1 MAKLKSKKLSKTAI
15 RNASIAA
22 ASAAVAGVLTGC
34 SLYGNDTYTVKF
46 NTVGGSSVESQ
57 KIVWGEKINNPASP
71 TKEGY
76 TFDGWYL
83 DANYKTKV
91 DEVNY
96 VVEGDVE
103 FFAKWKINSYTIT
116 FATNGGEEI
125 DPITKNFNSTIAI
138 DDPER
143 EGYIFSGW
151 YLDAALTKPFDMV
164 VPSSDTTVYAKWIA
178 CELTIT
184 FDKNSE
190 EAVGEME
197 VQTIKTNATLNQIST
212 NTFKR
217 EGYTFAGWAISP
229 EGEVAYQENETISL
243 VNQNKEITLYAVW
256 EANDYTVSFI
266 ANNEEFATFTGD
278 YRSQFTLPNNTPT
291 RNGYTFVNW
300 GTYKLTE
307 DEKFK
312 GEKQYFSN
320 VGTEKEPIY
329 ELISVVDG
337 ADVAAGLYYEIV
349 EYTNRDIP
357 LNGLKL
363 FAIFTKNTYTISFN
377 TNGGSAIA
385 NISSLYGEEI
395 TKPASPTKEGY
406 TFKGWF
412 TSQGQTNDDWGN
424 EYIVFSTMPSNS
436 FTLYA
441 KWEINNYAL
450 SFNSNGG
457 NEIDPLNKAFGS
469 EVILPSLTRTGYT
482 FKGWATS
489 LDGEV
494 TYLAGAKYTITSSS
508 QVLHAVWE
516 IKSLTISFEE
526 NGGSEV
532 LDITQEYNSSITQPE
547 NPSRVGYTFEGW
559 FTDKTF
565 KNEYVFSTM
574 PEENVTLYAKWNI
587 NQYTI
592 SFNTLGGSEIN
603 PITQN
608 YDSTISSPSSP
619 TKTGHSFAGWYL
631 DEECTK
637 EYTISKMP
645 AENIT
650 LYAKWE
656 INQYT
661 ISFNTLGGNVIDS
674 ITQNYNTSVTQPE
687 NPSRVGYTFDGWYSD
702 RSCSIEYTFSNM
714 PAENITLFA
723 GWTLNSYS
731 ISFNVD
737 GGSEVATIKQDYN
750 TSLAKPNNPSKLGY
764 SFAGWYLDEECTIA
778 YTFPSTMP
786 AENITLYAKWE
797 INQYTITFNTNGGS
811 DVAPI
816 TLDYNSSL
824 VRPADPSKVGRTFAG
839 WYSNIECTKPYIFP
853 DKMPAENV
861 TVYAKWS
868 VNSYTVSFNVNG
880 GDTLQPITM
889 KYNESFYLP
898 TPTKTGHTFLGWA
911 TSLDG
916 EVVYSENAIYTLGA
930 TNVTLY
936 AKWNINQYT
945 ISFNTKG
952 GDVVSP
958 ITQDYNTILS
968 MPTNPS
974 RVGYTFDGWYLDET
988 LTSPFSSSRMP
999 AENITLYAKWNV
1011 NSYTVSFNVDG
1022 GGAISPITEEF
1033 SSSITLPTPT
1043 KTGHTFLG
1051 WAITPEGEV
1060 AYQENASYTFG
1071 ATNVTLYAKWNINQY
1086 SITFEENGGSSVTD
1100 ITLNYNELIT
1110 KPTNPTKEG
1119 HSFAG
1124 WYLDSNYQTLYS
1136 IPNTMPATNVTVYA
1150 KWNIN
1155 SYTISFDSNDGVSI
1169 NPVTSIYNSEI
1180 TLPSTTKTGY
1190 HLLGWALVE
1199 DDISNIRLAG
1209 EKYSIPSSNV
1219 TLHAIWEANTN
1230 TKYVVNHYGANLTGG
1245 GYTPIISEN
1254 LEGTTDAMTS
1264 VEYVSTLDKL
1274 SPFYGFEGV
1283 MAITQEK
1290 IKPDGTTVINL
1301 YYQRR
1306 TYTVSFVDEEGNPLC
1321 SPINVIYQGNVG
1333 IIPSELVRTGYDY
1346 LLSDDFTAET
1356 IIEENVTIVVTY
1368 DARET
1373 SIAFYNYPTNEN
1385 PNIQTIVRDYGTD
1398 ISSLVIEPIRTGYTF
1413 EGWFTLNG
1421 ESSGNWGEEYSFTTM
1436 PAESIDLYAKWSVNQ
1451 YTLSF
1456 NTNGGDS
1463 ISSVTQDYGSSYTL
1477 PFATKTGHT
1486 FLGWAASLD
1495 GEVVA
1500 TGNINYTFVAQNV
1513 TLYAKWEVNQYT
1525 ISFEE
1530 NGGSLVD
1537 NITQD
1542 YGTDITV
1549 PSNPTLT
1556 GHTFKGWF
1564 KDKECTQ
1571 EYDFPET
1578 MPAENITL
1586 YAKWEVNTYTIS
1598 FEENGGSEVEDI
1610 TQDYNSSLL
1619 MPNNP
1624 TLTGYTFD
1632 GWYLD
1637 DACTNPFTLN
1647 KMPAENITLYAKWE
1661 VNQYTISFDVDNG
1674 NPVSSITKDFNT
1686 VINLPTPTKTGHTF
1700 LGWATSQGGEVVYR
1714 EEASY
1719 TFGASNVTLYAKW
1732 EVNEYSLSFIES
1744 DGSTLSSIKLDY
1756 GSSYTLHEL
1765 EKEGHT
1771 FAGWATSQGGSVVYR
1786 KGEAYT
1792 IGANNASLY
1801 AVWIV
1806 NQYTISFI
1814 SNGGDNVASITQNY
1828 GTSLVMPSNPEKTG
1842 YTFKGWHTDEEC
1854 TEAYS
1859 FPSTMPA
1866 GNVTLY
1872 AKWEVNQYTITINT
1886 VGGSDI
1892 SPIIQN
1898 YNTAITQPTD
1908 PTKLGHSFGGW
1919 YSDSSYTT
1927 TYSFPS
1933 TMPATNVTVY
1943 AKWNV
1948 NSYTIAFEEKGGST
1962 VNNITQ
1968 NYGTA
1973 ISVPTNPT
1981 LTGYTFKGWHTDVE
1995 CTEAYSFPST
2005 MPAGNITLYAK
2016 WEINKYTVSF
2026 NSNGGDVVE
2035 AMTINY
2041 KDIVTQP
2048 TDPTKLGHSF
2058 AGWYSDPQ
2066 FKSIYSFGQEMPAE
2080 SFTLYAKWNVNSY
2093 TISFEENG
2101 GSTVNNIT
2109 QNYGTSL
2116 VMPSNPTLTGYE
2128 FKGWYLDKEFTEAYE
2143 FPSTMPAGNITLYAK
2158 WEIKQFTVS
2167 FEENGG
2173 SSVTDITLDYQANIT
2188 RPSDPTK
2195 DGHTFAGWYLD
2206 PQFKFV
2212 YSFGQMPAENITV
2225 YAKWNVNSYMFT
2237 LVNDGIV
2244 TSNQV
2249 LAYGSTLN
2257 LPTLTKY
2264 GYEFKGWALIEDGE
2278 VEYEGNSLYSITS
2291 ENVTLYAIW
2300 DVKQVTYK
2308 FSVNGIV
2315 KNTIT
2320 NDYDSDFSVA
2330 NPTSYSDENNTY
2342 YFAGWKEKDA
2352 EENAPLYDFSNG
2364 SKLGMENKEYV
2375 AVFNSVPYTIK
2386 YQNKNGGTTLWETSS
2401 SEADSSFKQY
2411 IAYLYQR
2418 QNGYQYINKAIQDA
2432 VTGKVTN
2439 DSSLQLSIV
2448 SCIVYFNLKY
2458 NNSNIDVGG
2467 ASVPFNS
2474 LPQENQVV
2482 VLSNGTSQNSGLPYS
2497 GDYVAVLDNLS
2508 KNTISYLSVFE
2519 KGKDQTYMEYI
2530 MNFLSDNEKASTAT
2544 SEYLTL
2550 VSAELTK
2557 YEDNAYNPYRNDG
2570 YIFNGWKTTI
2580 DADNENPTKYVYA
2593 SWVKQIEAPENLH
2606 VSTIAKTYVEFSWNQ
2621 VENAYGY
2628 YVNYSINGEAKP
2640 TIATQENKVPI
2651 NVSANDTIEISITTI
2666 NADEN
2671 GNRFETSNAYETPS
2685 LKDENIT
2692 LTQESVSLNSEPC
2705 SPISYT
2711 HVITGEQEI
2720 TASGDFF
2727 YKTEYGE
2734 LYLFS
2739 NSSYTFKNV
2748 VAMEIISGNSFAR
2761 ITDQNGTPTL
2771 TTGSNAGTITFRTYK
2786 VASGTAKENETYYS
2800 YVDGSY
2806 SLVSVEV
2813 GSSVEGYYL
2822 GEEHIA
2828 KISLLVSNIG
2838 LGTEL
2843 YSYTSAQTSGDYL
2856 NTTEFDAYLIG
2867 AALTDSSLYTEYASG
2882 NYSNGFKFD
2891 FDINT
2896 TSGNILD
2903 FSTFPLEYTFYEL
2916 DGNEWKEVSDPS
2928 SLYIY
2933 DEEQDVFYFLK
2944 SSGQYKVSISFKKD
2958 GYYET
2963 KDSSLDPNKKYYYLE
2978 NGEYKLFD
2986 HENPVDATTYY
2997 EHFVNVSLPNAF
3009 KERNISK
3016 EFEFT
3021 LNDGINVF
3029 NDYGLKQAFSNKNVS
3044 SINLHSTIKSEF
3056 NSHSIS
3062 YIPYLEDTGLST
3074 KMSHSYMKYGE
3085 LDIVSGTA
3093 EMTDNPSYGPLCWK
3107 QSSSTTSELDAAGT
3121 FYFLDKSGVV
3131 YVYDYTNGTHA
3142 IKDCEWK
3149 EVYGNT
3155 ETKVGKFKILND
3167 AFGNDPTYNN
3177 YGLSVGSIYTRA
3189 NKESVDLKVNGNY
3202 FTIDASDLPYVM
3214 STYGNVAGNG
3224 IVASYKIQNVKV
3236 SIFDIISGTGT
3247 SFENMSV
3254 IGNTENA
3261 SETLSGSSGESL
3273 TISEQME
3280 KTSGGILAFKNMYI
3294 GSDINLD
3301 NINISKATIGVHTTY
3316 LANATINYTHVWD
3329 IWANS
3334 IYASGGDTTSVSNSV
3349 IDPSGGASF
3358 HIEDNFYTIDDKG
3371 SGYAYNGVIVNNSG
3385 VVTNPTFD
3393 LGYISTHANNLVSG
3407 EEQWFKAYSMEIVAM
3422 GMKSTLESAVQNDI
3436 NPQIGSNYTILQT
3449 VTDPVTNLTSEK
3461 MNFVFLGKTHNIN
3474 QSNTAIN
3481 LDDVKVDFTFGGP
3494 IINTQTTNQGIVYT
3508 IAKEE
3513 VENPQDAEIIYNVLC
3528 VPLPE
3533 DLGTLYFI
3541 TSPDGSTTL
3550 KAYFFFKN
3558 KLSATEI
3565 IYGMVELY
3573 EKQ

>member
-1 MAKLKSKKLSKTAI
+1 
-15 RNASIAA
+15 
-22 ASAAVAGVLTGC
+22 
-34 SLYGNDTYTVKF
+34 
-46 NTVGGSSVESQ
+46 
-57 KIVWGEKINNPASP
+57 
-71 TKEGY
+71 
-76 TFDGWYL
+76 
-83 DANYKTKV
+83 
-91 DEVNY
+91 
-96 VVEGDVE
+96 
-103 FFAKWKINSYTIT
+103 
-116 FATNGGEEI
+116 
-125 DPITKNFNSTIAI
+125 
-138 DDPER
+138 
-143 EGYIFSGW
+143 
-151 YLDAALTKPFDMV
+151 
-164 VPSSDTTVYAKWIA
+164 
-178 CELTIT
+178 
-184 FDKNSE
+184 
-190 EAVGEME
+190 
-197 VQTIKTNATLNQIST
+197 
-212 NTFKR
+212 
-217 EGYTFAGWAISP
+217 
-229 EGEVAYQENETISL
+229 
-243 VNQNKEITLYAVW
+243 
-256 EANDYTVSFI
+256 
-266 ANNEEFATFTGD
+266 
-278 YRSQFTLPNNTPT
+278 
-291 RNGYTFVNW
+291 
-300 GTYKLTE
+300 
-307 DEKFK
+307 
-312 GEKQYFSN
+312 
-320 VGTEKEPIY
+320 
-329 ELISVVDG
+329 
-337 ADVAAGLYYEIV
+337 
-349 EYTNRDIP
+349 
-357 LNGLKL
+357 
-363 FAIFTKNTYTISFN
+363 
-377 TNGGSAIA
+377 
-385 NISSLYGEEI
+385 
-395 TKPASPTKEGY
+395 
-406 TFKGWF
+406 
-412 TSQGQTNDDWGN
+412 
-424 EYIVFSTMPSNS
+424 
-436 FTLYA
+436 
-441 KWEINNYAL
+441 
-450 SFNSNGG
+450 
-457 NEIDPLNKAFGS
+457 
-469 EVILPSLTRTGYT
+469 
-482 FKGWATS
+482 
-489 LDGEV
+489 
-494 TYLAGAKYTITSSS
+494 
-508 QVLHAVWE
+508 
-516 IKSLTISFEE
+516 
-526 NGGSEV
+526 
-532 LDITQEYNSSITQPE
+532 
-547 NPSRVGYTFEGW
+547 
-559 FTDKTF
+559 
-565 KNEYVFSTM
+565 
-574 PEENVTLYAKWNI
+574 
-587 NQYTI
+587 
-592 SFNTLGGSEIN
+592 
-603 PITQN
+603 
-608 YDSTISSPSSP
+608 
-619 TKTGHSFAGWYL
+619 
-631 DEECTK
+631 
-637 EYTISKMP
+637 
-645 AENIT
+645 
-650 LYAKWE
+650 
-656 INQYT
+656 
-661 ISFNTLGGNVIDS
+661 
-674 ITQNYNTSVTQPE
+674 
-687 NPSRVGYTFDGWYSD
+687 
-702 RSCSIEYTFSNM
+702 
-714 PAENITLFA
+714 
-723 GWTLNSYS
+723 
-731 ISFNVD
+731 
-737 GGSEVATIKQDYN
+737 
-750 TSLAKPNNPSKLGY
+750 
-764 SFAGWYLDEECTIA
+764 
-778 YTFPSTMP
+778 
-786 AENITLYAKWE
+786 
-797 INQYTITFNTNGGS
+797 
-811 DVAPI
+811 
-816 TLDYNSSL
+816 
-824 VRPADPSKVGRTFAG
+824 
-839 WYSNIECTKPYIFP
+839 
-853 DKMPAENV
+853 
-861 TVYAKWS
+861 
-868 VNSYTVSFNVNG
+868 
-880 GDTLQPITM
+880 
-889 KYNESFYLP
+889 
-898 TPTKTGHTFLGWA
+898 
-911 TSLDG
+911 
-916 EVVYSENAIYTLGA
+916 
-930 TNVTLY
+930 
-936 AKWNINQYT
+936 
-945 ISFNTKG
+945 
-952 GDVVSP
+952 
-958 ITQDYNTILS
+958 
-968 MPTNPS
+968 
-974 RVGYTFDGWYLDET
+974 
-988 LTSPFSSSRMP
+988 
-999 AENITLYAKWNV
+999 
-1011 NSYTVSFNVDG
+1011 
-1022 GGAISPITEEF
+1022 
-1033 SSSITLPTPT
+1033 
-1043 KTGHTFLG
+1043 
-1051 WAITPEGEV
+1051 
-1060 AYQENASYTFG
+1060 
-1071 ATNVTLYAKWNINQY
+1071 
-1086 SITFEENGGSSVTD
+1086 
-1100 ITLNYNELIT
+1100 
-1110 KPTNPTKEG
+1110 
-1119 HSFAG
+1119 
-1124 WYLDSNYQTLYS
+1124 
-1136 IPNTMPATNVTVYA
+1136 
-1150 KWNIN
+1150 
-1155 SYTISFDSNDGVSI
+1155 
-1169 NPVTSIYNSEI
+1169 
-1180 TLPSTTKTGY
+1180 
-1190 HLLGWALVE
+1190 
-1199 DDISNIRLAG
+1199 
-1209 EKYSIPSSNV
+1209 
-1219 TLHAIWEANTN
+1219 
-1230 TKYVVNHYGANLTGG
+1230 
-1245 GYTPIISEN
+1245 
-1254 LEGTTDAMTS
+1254 
-1264 VEYVSTLDKL
+1264 
-1274 SPFYGFEGV
+1274 
-1283 MAITQEK
+1283 
-1290 IKPDGTTVINL
+1290 
-1301 YYQRR
+1301 
-1306 TYTVSFVDEEGNPLC
+1306 
-1321 SPINVIYQGNVG
+1321 
-1333 IIPSELVRTGYDY
+1333 
-1346 LLSDDFTAET
+1346 
-1356 IIEENVTIVVTY
+1356 
-1368 DARET
+1368 
-1373 SIAFYNYPTNEN
+1373 
-1385 PNIQTIVRDYGTD
+1385 
-1398 ISSLVIEPIRTGYTF
+1398 
-1413 EGWFTLNG
+1413 
-1421 ESSGNWGEEYSFTTM
+1421 
-1436 PAESIDLYAKWSVNQ
+1436 
-1451 YTLSF
+1451 
-1456 NTNGGDS
+1456 
-1463 ISSVTQDYGSSYTL
+1463 
-1477 PFATKTGHT
+1477 
-1486 FLGWAASLD
+1486 
-1495 GEVVA
+1495 
-1500 TGNINYTFVAQNV
+1500 
-1513 TLYAKWEVNQYT
+1513 
-1525 ISFEE
+1525 
-1530 NGGSLVD
+1530 
-1537 NITQD
+1537 
-1542 YGTDITV
+1542 
-1549 PSNPTLT
+1549 
-1556 GHTFKGWF
+1556 
-1564 KDKECTQ
+1564 
-1571 EYDFPET
+1571 
-1578 MPAENITL
+1578 
-1586 YAKWEVNTYTIS
+1586 
-1598 FEENGGSEVEDI
+1598 
-1610 TQDYNSSLL
+1610 
-1619 MPNNP
+1619 
-1624 TLTGYTFD
+1624 
-1632 GWYLD
+1632 
-1637 DACTNPFTLN
+1637 
-1647 KMPAENITLYAKWE
+1647 
-1661 VNQYTISFDVDNG
+1661 
-1674 NPVSSITKDFNT
+1674 
-1686 VINLPTPTKTGHTF
+1686 
-1700 LGWATSQGGEVVYR
+1700 
-1714 EEASY
+1714 
-1719 TFGASNVTLYAKW
+1719 
-1732 EVNEYSLSFIES
+1732 
-1744 DGSTLSSIKLDY
+1744 
-1756 GSSYTLHEL
+1756 
-1765 EKEGHT
+1765 
-1771 FAGWATSQGGSVVYR
+1771 
-1786 KGEAYT
+1786 
-1792 IGANNASLY
+1792 
-1801 AVWIV
+1801 
-1806 NQYTISFI
+1806 
-1814 SNGGDNVASITQNY
+1814 
-1828 GTSLVMPSNPEKTG
+1828 
-1842 YTFKGWHTDEEC
+1842 
-1854 TEAYS
+1854 
-1859 FPSTMPA
+1859 
-1866 GNVTLY
+1866 
-1872 AKWEVNQYTITINT
+1872 
-1886 VGGSDI
+1886 
-1892 SPIIQN
+1892 
-1898 YNTAITQPTD
+1898 
-1908 PTKLGHSFGGW
+1908 
-1919 YSDSSYTT
+1919 
-1927 TYSFPS
+1927 
-1933 TMPATNVTVY
+1933 
-1943 AKWNV
+1943 
-1948 NSYTIAFEEKGGST
+1948 
-1962 VNNITQ
+1962 
-1968 NYGTA
+1968 
-1973 ISVPTNPT
+1973 
-1981 LTGYTFKGWHTDVE
+1981 
-1995 CTEAYSFPST
+1995 
-2005 MPAGNITLYAK
+2005 
-2016 WEINKYTVSF
+2016 
-2026 NSNGGDVVE
+2026 
-2035 AMTINY
+2035 
-2041 KDIVTQP
+2041 
-2048 TDPTKLGHSF
+2048 
-2058 AGWYSDPQ
+2058 
-2066 FKSIYSFGQEMPAE
+2066 
-2080 SFTLYAKWNVNSY
+2080 
-2093 TISFEENG
+2093 
-2101 GSTVNNIT
+2101 
-2109 QNYGTSL
+2109 
-2116 VMPSNPTLTGYE
+2116 
-2128 FKGWYLDKEFTEAYE
+2128 
-2143 FPSTMPAGNITLYAK
+2143 MPAGNITLYAK

-2401 SEADSSFKQY
+2401 SAEDSSFKQY

-2418 QNGYQYINKAIQDA
+2418 QQAFSFISKGIKTA
-2432 VTGKVTN
+2432 VKGTDPLPITVTATYFTLLLN
-2439 DSSLQLSIV
+2439 PSLT
-2448 SCIVYFNLKY
+2448 
-2458 NNSNIDVGG
+2458 VGALG
-2467 ASVPFNS
+2467 VPFNV
-2474 LPQENQVV
+2474 LPFENQV
-2482 VLSNGTSQNSGLPYS
+2482 
-2497 GDYVAVLDNLS
+2497 AVLANQTSTTTEYAL
-2508 KNTISYLSVFE
+2508 NVMNILSVFDLNNNNDLTYITYVS
-2519 KGKDQTYMEYI
+2519 KFDPKDMAAMEV
-2530 MNFLSDNEKASTAT
+2530 ASTAT

-2593 SWVKQIEAPENLH
+2593 SWVKQIEAPENLR

-2651 NVSANDTIEISITTI
+2651 NVSANDTIEISVTTI

-2711 HVITGEQEI
+2711 HIITGEQEI

-2786 VASGTAKENETYYS
+2786 VASGVAKENETYYS
-2800 YVDGSY
+2800 YVDGNY

-2843 YSYTSAQTSGDYL
+2843 YSYTSAETSGDYL

-3107 QSSSTTSELDAAGT
+3107 QSTSTTSELDAAGT

>member
-125 DPITKNFNSTIAI
+125 DPITKNYNSTISI

-143 EGYIFSGW
+143 EGYIFDGW

-190 EAVGEME
+190 EAVGEMGI
-197 VQTIKTNATLNQIST
+197 QTIKTNATLNQLSS

-217 EGYTFAGWAISP
+217 EGYTFKGWAITP
-229 EGEVAYQENETISL
+229 EGEVAYQENEVISL

-256 EANDYTVSFI
+256 EANDYTISFV
-266 ANNEEFATFTGD
+266 ANNEEFSTFTGD
-278 YRSQFTLPNNTPT
+278 YRSQFTLPTNTPT

-320 VGTEKEPIY
+320 VGTEKDPIY

-457 NEIDPLNKAFGS
+457 SEISPLNKAFGS
-469 EVILPSLTRTGYT
+469 EITLPSPTRTGYN
-482 FKGWATS
+482 FQGWATS
-489 LDGEV
+489 LEGEV
-494 TYLAGAKYTITSSS
+494 IYLPNSKYTITSAP
-508 QVLHAVWE
+508 QVLHAVWK
-516 IKSLTISFEE
+516 IKSSTISFEE
-526 NGGSEV
+526 NGGSVVE
-532 LDITQEYNSSITQPE
+532 DITQDYNSSITQPE
-547 NPSRVGYTFEGW
+547 TPFKVGYTFDGW
-559 FTDKTF
+559 FLDKEF
-565 KNEYVFSTM
+565 KNEYIFSTM
-574 PEENVTLYAKWNI
+574 PEESITLYAKWVI

-592 SFNTLGGSEIN
+592 SFNSLGGSEIKD
-603 PITQN
+603 ITQN
-608 YDSTISSPSSP
+608 YNSDVSSPSSP
-619 TKTGHSFAGWYL
+619 TK
-631 DEECTK
+631 E
-637 EYTISKMP
+637 
-645 AENIT
+645 
-650 LYAKWE
+650 
-656 INQYT
+656 
-661 ISFNTLGGNVIDS
+661 
-674 ITQNYNTSVTQPE
+674 
-687 NPSRVGYTFDGWYSD
+687 
-702 RSCSIEYTFSNM
+702 
-714 PAENITLFA
+714 
-723 GWTLNSYS
+723 
-731 ISFNVD
+731 
-737 GGSEVATIKQDYN
+737 
-750 TSLAKPNNPSKLGY
+750 GY
-764 SFAGWYLDEECTIA
+764 SFAGWYLDEECTKA
-778 YTFPSTMP
+778 YTISKMP
-786 AENITLYAKWE
+786 AENITLFAKWN

-824 VRPADPSKVGRTFAG
+824 VRPADPSKIGRTFAG
-839 WYSNIECTKPYIFP
+839 WYSNVERTKPYIFP

-861 TVYAKWS
+861 
-868 VNSYTVSFNVNG
+868 
-880 GDTLQPITM
+880 
-889 KYNESFYLP
+889 
-898 TPTKTGHTFLGWA
+898 
-911 TSLDG
+911 
-916 EVVYSENAIYTLGA
+916 VV
-930 TNVTLY
+930 
-936 AKWNINQYT
+936 
-945 ISFNTKG
+945 
-952 GDVVSP
+952 
-958 ITQDYNTILS
+958 
-968 MPTNPS
+968 
-974 RVGYTFDGWYLDET
+974 
-988 LTSPFSSSRMP
+988 
-999 AENITLYAKWNV
+999 YAKWNV

-1022 GGAISPITEEF
+1022 GYALQPVTMKYNDSF
-1033 SSSITLPTPT
+1033 ALPTPN
-1043 KTGHTFLG
+1043 KGGYSFLG
-1051 WAITPEGEV
+1051 WATSLDGEV
-1060 AYQENASYTFG
+1060 VYGKNEIYTLG
-1071 ATNVTLYAKWNINQY
+1071 ATNVTLYAKWVINQY
-1086 SITFEENGGSSVTD
+1086 TISFNTNGGDSIAP
-1100 ITLNYNELIT
+1100 ITQDYNKLLSM
-1110 KPTNPTKEG
+1110 PTNPSKTG
-1119 HSFAG
+1119 YTFDG
-1124 WYLDSNYQTLYS
+1124 WYLNETLTTPFS
-1136 IPNTMPATNVTVYA
+1136 SSRMPADNITLYA
-1150 KWNIN
+1150 KWNVI
-1155 SYTISFDSNDGVSI
+1155 SYTVSFNVDGGNTISPIIEEFNSSI
-1169 NPVTSIYNSEI
+1169 N
-1180 TLPSTTKTGY
+1180 LPSTTKTGY
-1190 HLLGWALVE
+1190 TFLGWASSLE
-1199 DDISNIRLAG
+1199 G
-1209 EKYSIPSSNV
+1209 EVVYRENATYTLGASNV
-1219 TLHAIWEANTN
+1219 TLHAVWEANTN
-1230 TKYVVNHYGANLTGG
+1230 TKYVVNHYGANLADG
-1245 GYTPIISEN
+1245 GYSPILSEN
-1254 LEGTTDAMTS
+1254 LEGTTDEMTS
-1264 VEYVSTLDKL
+1264 VEYVSTLDKT

-1283 MAITQEK
+1283 NAITQEN
-1290 IKPDGTTVINL
+1290 IKPDGTTIINL
-1301 YYQRR
+1301 FYQRK
-1306 TYTVSFVDEEGNPLC
+1306 TYSVSFVDEENNPLC
-1321 SPINVIYQGNVG
+1321 SPVNVIYQGSVG

-1346 LLSDDFTAET
+1346 LLSNNFTAET
-1356 IIEENVTIVVTY
+1356 TIEEDVVIVVTY
-1368 DARET
+1368 DLRET

-1385 PNIQTIVRDYGTD
+1385 PNIQTIVRDYGTDISSLAVTPIRTGYAFEGWFTLNGESSGIWGEKYSFTTMPEESIDLYAKWTIKQYTLSFNTNGGDSISSITQDYGSSYTLPFANKVGNTFLGWATSLEGDVVATGNINYTFVAQNVTLYAKWEPKQYTLSFDVDDGNPIPPITEDFNKTIDLPTPTKTGNTFLGWAIIENGEVVYRENETYTLGASNVTLYAKWEPKQYTLSFIEEDGSTLSSVNLNYRSSYILHELEKEGHTFAGWATSLGGSVVYRKGETYTIGANNASLYAVWIVNQYTIRFVSNGGTNVESITQNYATSLTMPTNPEKTGYEFKGWHTDVECTEAYTFPDTMPADNITLYASWKIKQYTITINTVGGSPIEPITKDYNDDITQPSDPTKLGHTFGGWYTDALYTKTYTFPSKMPATDAIIYAKWNAITYTILFEENGGTTVNNITQNYGTD

-1436 PAESIDLYAKWSVNQ
+1436 PAE
-1451 YTLSF
+1451 
-1456 NTNGGDS
+1456 
-1463 ISSVTQDYGSSYTL
+1463 
-1477 PFATKTGHT
+1477 
-1486 FLGWAASLD
+1486 
-1495 GEVVA
+1495 
-1500 TGNINYTFVAQNV
+1500 
-1513 TLYAKWEVNQYT
+1513 
-1525 ISFEE
+1525 
-1530 NGGSLVD
+1530 
-1537 NITQD
+1537 
-1542 YGTDITV
+1542 
-1549 PSNPTLT
+1549 
-1556 GHTFKGWF
+1556 
-1564 KDKECTQ
+1564 
-1571 EYDFPET
+1571 
-1578 MPAENITL
+1578 NITL
-1586 YAKWEVNTYTIS
+1586 YAKWEPKQYKLS

-1610 TQDYNSSLL
+1610 TQNY
-1619 MPNNP
+1619 
-1624 TLTGYTFD
+1624 
-1632 GWYLD
+1632 
-1637 DACTNPFTLN
+1637 
-1647 KMPAENITLYAKWE
+1647 
-1661 VNQYTISFDVDNG
+1661 Q
-1674 NPVSSITKDFNT
+1674 
-1686 VINLPTPTKTGHTF
+1686 
-1700 LGWATSQGGEVVYR
+1700 TS
-1714 EEASY
+1714 
-1719 TFGASNVTLYAKW
+1719 
-1732 EVNEYSLSFIES
+1732 
-1744 DGSTLSSIKLDY
+1744 
-1756 GSSYTLHEL
+1756 
-1765 EKEGHT
+1765 
-1771 FAGWATSQGGSVVYR
+1771 
-1786 KGEAYT
+1786 
-1792 IGANNASLY
+1792 
-1801 AVWIV
+1801 
-1806 NQYTISFI
+1806 
-1814 SNGGDNVASITQNY
+1814 
-1828 GTSLVMPSNPEKTG
+1828 
-1842 YTFKGWHTDEEC
+1842 
-1854 TEAYS
+1854 
-1859 FPSTMPA
+1859 
-1866 GNVTLY
+1866 
-1872 AKWEVNQYTITINT
+1872 
-1886 VGGSDI
+1886 
-1892 SPIIQN
+1892 
-1898 YNTAITQPTD
+1898 
-1908 PTKLGHSFGGW
+1908 
-1919 YSDSSYTT
+1919 
-1927 TYSFPS
+1927 
-1933 TMPATNVTVY
+1933 
-1943 AKWNV
+1943 
-1948 NSYTIAFEEKGGST
+1948 
-1962 VNNITQ
+1962 
-1968 NYGTA
+1968 
-1973 ISVPTNPT
+1973 
-1981 LTGYTFKGWHTDVE
+1981 
-1995 CTEAYSFPST
+1995 
-2005 MPAGNITLYAK
+2005 
-2016 WEINKYTVSF
+2016 
-2026 NSNGGDVVE
+2026 
-2035 AMTINY
+2035 
-2041 KDIVTQP
+2041 
-2048 TDPTKLGHSF
+2048 
-2058 AGWYSDPQ
+2058 
-2066 FKSIYSFGQEMPAE
+2066 
-2080 SFTLYAKWNVNSY
+2080 
-2093 TISFEENG
+2093 
-2101 GSTVNNIT
+2101 
-2109 QNYGTSL
+2109 
-2116 VMPSNPTLTGYE
+2116 
-2128 FKGWYLDKEFTEAYE
+2128 
-2143 FPSTMPAGNITLYAK
+2143 
-2158 WEIKQFTVS
+2158 
-2167 FEENGG
+2167 
-2173 SSVTDITLDYQANIT
+2173 IT
-2188 RPSDPTK
+2188 RPDDPTK

-2212 YSFGQMPAENITV
+2212 YSFGQMPSENFTV
-2225 YAKWNVNSYMFT
+2225 YAKWNVNSYLFT
-2237 LVNDGIV
+2237 LVSDGVV

-2249 LAYGSTLN
+2249 LTYGATLN
-2257 LPTLTKY
+2257 LPTLEKY
-2264 GYEFKGWALIEDGE
+2264 GYDFKGWATVEDGE

-2300 DVKQVTYK
+2300 DVKQVTYT
-2308 FSVNGIV
+2308 FSVDGIV
-2315 KNTIT
+2315 KNTVT
-2320 NDYDSDFSVA
+2320 NDYDSDFSVQ
-2330 NPTSYSDENNTY
+2330 NPPSYNDENNTY

-2352 EENAPLYDFSNG
+2352 GENAVLYDFSNG

-2401 SEADSSFKQY
+2401 SAEDSSFKQY
-2411 IAYLYQR
+2411 ISYLYQR
-2418 QNGYQYINKAIQDA
+2418 QNAFDYISKAIKNAVEGKDA
-2432 VTGKVTN
+2432 LPITVTATYFTLLLN
-2439 DSSLQLSIV
+2439 PSLTEEIKE
-2448 SCIVYFNLKY
+2448 I
-2458 NNSNIDVGG
+2458 G
-2467 ASVPFNS
+2467 VPFNV
-2474 LPQENQVV
+2474 LPFENQVAV
-2482 VLSNGTSQNSGLPYS
+2482 IANQTSTTTEYALN
-2497 GDYVAVLDNLS
+2497 VMN
-2508 KNTISYLSVFE
+2508 ILSVFDLNND
-2519 KGKDQTYMEYI
+2519 KDVTYITYISKFSASDMAAMEV
-2530 MNFLSDNEKASTAT
+2530 ASTAT

-2593 SWVKQIEAPENLH
+2593 SWVKQIEAPENLR

-2651 NVSANDTIEISITTI
+2651 NVSANDTIEISVTTI

-2843 YSYTSAQTSGDYL
+2843 YSYTSAETSGDYL

-2986 HENPVDATTYY
+2986 RENPVDATTYY

-3029 NDYGLKQAFSNKNVS
+3029 NDYGLKQAFSNKDVS

-3107 QSSSTTSELDAAGT
+3107 QSTSTTSELDAAGT

-3371 SGYAYNGVIVNNSG
+3371 SSVYTYKDVVIPNSG
-3385 VVTNPTFD
+3385 VLTNPTFD
-3393 LGYISTHANNLVSG
+3393 LGYISTHVNNLVSG

-3436 NPQIGSNYTILQT
+3436 NPLLPEKYTILQV
-3449 VTDPVTNLTSEK
+3449 VTDPITNLTSEK

-3494 IINTQTTNQGIVYT
+3494 IINTQTTNRGIVYT

-3513 VENPQDAEIIYNVLC
+3513 VENPQDAEIMYNVLC

>member
-125 DPITKNFNSTIAI
+125 DPITKNYNSTISI

-143 EGYIFSGW
+143 EGYIFDGW

-164 VPSSDTTVYAKWIA
+164 IPSSDTTVYAKWIA

-197 VQTIKTNATLNQIST
+197 IQTIKTNATLNQLSS

-217 EGYTFAGWAISP
+217 EGYTFKGWAITP

-278 YRSQFTLPNNTPT
+278 YRSQFTLPTNTPT

-320 VGTEKEPIY
+320 VGTEKDPIY

-363 FAIFTKNTYTISFN
+363 YAIFTKNTYTITFN
-377 TNGGSAIA
+377 TNGGSVVS
-385 NISSLYGEEI
+385 NISKLYGEEI

-441 KWEINNYAL
+441 KWEVNNYAL

-457 NEIDPLNKAFGS
+457 SEISPLNKAFGS
-469 EVILPSLTRTGYT
+469 EITLPSPTRTGYT

-489 LDGEV
+489 LEGEV
-494 TYLAGAKYTITSSS
+494 IYSPNSKYTITSAP
-508 QVLHAVWE
+508 QVLHAV
-516 IKSLTISFEE
+516 
-526 NGGSEV
+526 
-532 LDITQEYNSSITQPE
+532 
-547 NPSRVGYTFEGW
+547 
-559 FTDKTF
+559 
-565 KNEYVFSTM
+565 
-574 PEENVTLYAKWNI
+574 
-587 NQYTI
+587 
-592 SFNTLGGSEIN
+592 
-603 PITQN
+603 
-608 YDSTISSPSSP
+608 
-619 TKTGHSFAGWYL
+619 
-631 DEECTK
+631 
-637 EYTISKMP
+637 
-645 AENIT
+645 
-650 LYAKWE
+650 
-656 INQYT
+656 
-661 ISFNTLGGNVIDS
+661 
-674 ITQNYNTSVTQPE
+674 
-687 NPSRVGYTFDGWYSD
+687 
-702 RSCSIEYTFSNM
+702 
-714 PAENITLFA
+714 
-723 GWTLNSYS
+723 
-731 ISFNVD
+731 
-737 GGSEVATIKQDYN
+737 
-750 TSLAKPNNPSKLGY
+750 
-764 SFAGWYLDEECTIA
+764 
-778 YTFPSTMP
+778 
-786 AENITLYAKWE
+786 
-797 INQYTITFNTNGGS
+797 
-811 DVAPI
+811 
-816 TLDYNSSL
+816 
-824 VRPADPSKVGRTFAG
+824 
-839 WYSNIECTKPYIFP
+839 
-853 DKMPAENV
+853 
-861 TVYAKWS
+861 
-868 VNSYTVSFNVNG
+868 
-880 GDTLQPITM
+880 
-889 KYNESFYLP
+889 
-898 TPTKTGHTFLGWA
+898 
-911 TSLDG
+911 
-916 EVVYSENAIYTLGA
+916 
-930 TNVTLY
+930 
-936 AKWNINQYT
+936 
-945 ISFNTKG
+945 
-952 GDVVSP
+952 
-958 ITQDYNTILS
+958 
-968 MPTNPS
+968 
-974 RVGYTFDGWYLDET
+974 
-988 LTSPFSSSRMP
+988 
-999 AENITLYAKWNV
+999 
-1011 NSYTVSFNVDG
+1011 
-1022 GGAISPITEEF
+1022 
-1033 SSSITLPTPT
+1033 
-1043 KTGHTFLG
+1043 
-1051 WAITPEGEV
+1051 
-1060 AYQENASYTFG
+1060 
-1071 ATNVTLYAKWNINQY
+1071 
-1086 SITFEENGGSSVTD
+1086 
-1100 ITLNYNELIT
+1100 
-1110 KPTNPTKEG
+1110 
-1119 HSFAG
+1119 
-1124 WYLDSNYQTLYS
+1124 
-1136 IPNTMPATNVTVYA
+1136 
-1150 KWNIN
+1150 
-1155 SYTISFDSNDGVSI
+1155 
-1169 NPVTSIYNSEI
+1169 
-1180 TLPSTTKTGY
+1180 
-1190 HLLGWALVE
+1190 
-1199 DDISNIRLAG
+1199 
-1209 EKYSIPSSNV
+1209 
-1219 TLHAIWEANTN
+1219 WEANTN
-1230 TKYVVNHYGANLTGG
+1230 TKYIVNHYGANLAGG
-1245 GYTPIISEN
+1245 GYSPILSEN
-1254 LEGTTDAMTS
+1254 LEGTTDERTS
-1264 VEYVSTLDKL
+1264 VEYVSTLDKT

-1283 MAITQEK
+1283 NAITQEK
-1290 IKPDGTTVINL
+1290 IKPDGTTIINL
-1301 YYQRR
+1301 FYQRK
-1306 TYTVSFVDEEGNPLC
+1306 TYSVSFVDEEKNPLC
-1321 SPINVIYQGNVG
+1321 SPVKVIYQGSVE

-1346 LLSDDFTAET
+1346 LLSNNFTAET
-1356 IIEENVTIVVTY
+1356 TIEEDVVVVVTY
-1368 DARET
+1368 DARETT

-1398 ISSLVIEPIRTGYTF
+1398 ISSLAVTPIRTGYTF
-1413 EGWFTLNG
+1413 KGWFTLNG
-1421 ESSGNWGEEYSFTTM
+1421 ESSGDWGEKYSFTTM
-1436 PAESIDLYAKWSVNQ
+1436 PAESIDLYAKWEPKQ
-1451 YTLSF
+1451 YTL
-1456 NTNGGDS
+1456 
-1463 ISSVTQDYGSSYTL
+1463 Y
-1477 PFATKTGHT
+1477 
-1486 FLGWAASLD
+1486 
-1495 GEVVA
+1495 
-1500 TGNINYTFVAQNV
+1500 
-1513 TLYAKWEVNQYT
+1513 
-1525 ISFEE
+1525 
-1530 NGGSLVD
+1530 
-1537 NITQD
+1537 
-1542 YGTDITV
+1542 
-1549 PSNPTLT
+1549 
-1556 GHTFKGWF
+1556 
-1564 KDKECTQ
+1564 
-1571 EYDFPET
+1571 
-1578 MPAENITL
+1578 
-1586 YAKWEVNTYTIS
+1586 
-1598 FEENGGSEVEDI
+1598 
-1610 TQDYNSSLL
+1610 
-1619 MPNNP
+1619 
-1624 TLTGYTFD
+1624 
-1632 GWYLD
+1632 
-1637 DACTNPFTLN
+1637 
-1647 KMPAENITLYAKWE
+1647 
-1661 VNQYTISFDVDNG
+1661 
-1674 NPVSSITKDFNT
+1674 
-1686 VINLPTPTKTGHTF
+1686 
-1700 LGWATSQGGEVVYR
+1700 
-1714 EEASY
+1714 
-1719 TFGASNVTLYAKW
+1719 
-1732 EVNEYSLSFIES
+1732 
-1744 DGSTLSSIKLDY
+1744 
-1756 GSSYTLHEL
+1756 
-1765 EKEGHT
+1765 
-1771 FAGWATSQGGSVVYR
+1771 
-1786 KGEAYT
+1786 
-1792 IGANNASLY
+1792 
-1801 AVWIV
+1801 
-1806 NQYTISFI
+1806 
-1814 SNGGDNVASITQNY
+1814 
-1828 GTSLVMPSNPEKTG
+1828 
-1842 YTFKGWHTDEEC
+1842 
-1854 TEAYS
+1854 
-1859 FPSTMPA
+1859 
-1866 GNVTLY
+1866 
-1872 AKWEVNQYTITINT
+1872 
-1886 VGGSDI
+1886 
-1892 SPIIQN
+1892 
-1898 YNTAITQPTD
+1898 
-1908 PTKLGHSFGGW
+1908 
-1919 YSDSSYTT
+1919 
-1927 TYSFPS
+1927 
-1933 TMPATNVTVY
+1933 
-1943 AKWNV
+1943 
-1948 NSYTIAFEEKGGST
+1948 
-1962 VNNITQ
+1962 
-1968 NYGTA
+1968 
-1973 ISVPTNPT
+1973 
-1981 LTGYTFKGWHTDVE
+1981 
-1995 CTEAYSFPST
+1995 
-2005 MPAGNITLYAK
+2005 
-2016 WEINKYTVSF
+2016 
-2026 NSNGGDVVE
+2026 
-2035 AMTINY
+2035 
-2041 KDIVTQP
+2041 
-2048 TDPTKLGHSF
+2048 
-2058 AGWYSDPQ
+2058 
-2066 FKSIYSFGQEMPAE
+2066 
-2080 SFTLYAKWNVNSY
+2080 
-2093 TISFEENG
+2093 
-2101 GSTVNNIT
+2101 
-2109 QNYGTSL
+2109 
-2116 VMPSNPTLTGYE
+2116 
-2128 FKGWYLDKEFTEAYE
+2128 
-2143 FPSTMPAGNITLYAK
+2143 
-2158 WEIKQFTVS
+2158 

-2257 LPTLTKY
+2257 LPTLEKY
-2264 GYEFKGWALIEDGE
+2264 GYDFKGWATVEDGE

-2300 DVKQVTYK
+2300 DVKQVTYT
-2308 FSVNGIV
+2308 FSVDGIV
-2315 KNTIT
+2315 KNTVT
-2320 NDYDSDFSVA
+2320 NDYDSDFSVQ
-2330 NPTSYSDENNTY
+2330 NPPSYNDENNTY

-2352 EENAPLYDFSNG
+2352 GENAVLYDFSNG

-2401 SEADSSFKQY
+2401 SAEDSSFKQY
-2411 IAYLYQR
+2411 ISYLYQR
-2418 QNGYQYINKAIQDA
+2418 QNAFDYISKAIKNAVEGTDA
-2432 VTGKVTN
+2432 LPITVTAT
-2439 DSSLQLSIV
+2439 
-2448 SCIVYFNLKY
+2448 YFNLLL
-2458 NNSNIDVGG
+2458 NPSLTEGIEEIG
-2467 ASVPFNS
+2467 VPFNV
-2474 LPQENQVV
+2474 LPFENQAAVIAKQ
-2482 VLSNGTSQNSGLPYS
+2482 TSTTTEYALN
-2497 GDYVAVLDNLS
+2497 VIN
-2508 KNTISYLSVFE
+2508 ILSVF
-2519 KGKDQTYMEYI
+2519 DLNNNNDFTYITYVSKFNPNDMAAMEV
-2530 MNFLSDNEKASTAT
+2530 ASTAT

-2606 VSTIAKTYVEFSWNQ
+2606 VSTIAKTYVEFSWNK

-2628 YVNYSINGEAKP
+2628 YVNYSINGEVKP

-2651 NVSANDTIEISITTI
+2651 NVSANDTIEISVITI

-2843 YSYTSAQTSGDYL
+2843 YSYTSAETSGDYL

-2986 HENPVDATTYY
+2986 RENPVDATTYY

-3029 NDYGLKQAFSNKNVS
+3029 NDYGLKQAFSNKDVS

-3107 QSSSTTSELDAAGT
+3107 QSTSTTSELDAAGT

-3177 YGLSVGSIYTRA
+3177 YGLSVGSIYTRS

-3371 SGYAYNGVIVNNSG
+3371 SSVYTYKDVVIPNSG
-3385 VVTNPTFD
+3385 VLTNPTFD

-3422 GMKSTLESAVQNDI
+3422 GMKSTLENKVQTLNTST
-3436 NPQIGSNYTILQT
+3436 GSNYTILQT

-3461 MNFVFLGKTHNIN
+3461 MNFVFLGKTHNIKQGN
-3474 QSNTAIN
+3474 SEIKLA
-3481 LDDVKVDFTFGGP
+3481 DVKVDFTFGGP
-3494 IINTQTTNQGIVYT
+3494 IIQTQQSSSQIIYT

-3513 VENPQDAEIIYNVLC
+3513 VENPEDVEIIYNVVY
-3528 VPLPE
+3528 VPLVAPTQE
-3533 DLGTLYFI
+3533 GESVSALYI
-3541 TSPDGSTTL
+3541 IKSPDGTETI
-3550 KAYFFFKN
+3550 KAYFFFKE
-3558 KLSATEI
+3558 KLSETEI

>member
-1 MAKLKSKKLSKTAI
+1 LKSKKLSKTAI

-57 KIVWGEKINNPASP
+57 QIVWGEKINNPASP

-125 DPITKNFNSTIAI
+125 DPITKNYSSTISI

-143 EGYIFSGW
+143 EGYIFDGW

-164 VPSSDTTVYAKWIA
+164 VPSSDTTIYAKWIA

-197 VQTIKTNATLNQIST
+197 IQTIKTNATLNQIST

-217 EGYTFAGWAISP
+217 EGYTFAGWAITP

-278 YRSQFTLPNNTPT
+278 YRSQFTLPTNTPT

-441 KWEINNYAL
+441 KWEVNNYAL

-469 EVILPSLTRTGYT
+469 EVVLPSLTRTGYT

-489 LDGEV
+489 QDGEV
-494 TYLAGAKYTITSSS
+494 TYLGGAKYTITSSP

-547 NPSRVGYTFEGW
+547 NPSRIGYTFDGW

-574 PEENVTLYAKWNI
+574 PEENVTLYAKWTI

-608 YDSTISSPSSP
+608 YNSTISSPSSP

-687 NPSRVGYTFDGWYSD
+687 NPSRTGYTFDGWYSD

-737 GGSEVATIKQDYN
+737 GGSEVAPIKQDYN
-750 TSLAKPNNPSKLGY
+750 TSLTKPNNPSKLGY
-764 SFAGWYLDEECTIA
+764 SFAGWYLDEACTIA

-786 AENITLYAKWE
+786 AENVELYAKWN
-797 INQYTITFNTNGGS
+797 INQYTISFNTNGGS

-816 TLDYNSSL
+816 TQDYNSSL

-868 VNSYTVSFNVNG
+868 VNSYTVSFNVDG

-911 TSLDG
+911 TSLNG

-974 RVGYTFDGWYLDET
+974 KNGYTFDGWYLDEA

-1190 HLLGWALVE
+1190 HLLGWALEE
-1199 DDISNIRLAG
+1199 DDTSNILLAG

-1306 TYTVSFVDEEGNPLC
+1306 TYTVSFVDGEGNPLC

-1373 SIAFYNYPTNEN
+1373 SIAFYNCPTNEN

-1477 PFATKTGHT
+1477 PFANKVGNT
-1486 FLGWAASLD
+1486 FLGWATSLD

-1500 TGNINYTFVAQNV
+1500 TGDVNYTFVAQNV
-1513 TLYAKWEVNQYT
+1513 TLYAKWEVNKYT

-1542 YGTDITV
+1542 YGTAISV

-1556 GHTFKGWF
+1556 GYTFKGWHT
-1564 KDKECTQ
+1564 DVECT
-1571 EYDFPET
+1571 EAYSFPST
-1578 MPAENITL
+1578 MSAENITL
-1586 YAKWEVNTYTIS
+1586 YAKWEINQYTIS
-1598 FEENGGSEVEDI
+1598 FNTNGGSEVEDI
-1610 TQDYNSSLL
+1610 TQDYNSSLS
-1619 MPNNP
+1619 MPSNP

-1647 KMPAENITLYAKWE
+1647 KMPAENITLYAKWNI
-1661 VNQYTISFDVDNG
+1661 NQYTISFDVDDG
-1674 NPVSSITKDFNT
+1674 NPISPITEDFNET
-1686 VINLPTPTKTGHTF
+1686 IDLPTPTKTGHTF
-1700 LGWATSQGGEVVYR
+1700 LGWAIVENGEVVYG
-1714 EEASY
+1714 ENATY
-1719 TFGASNVTLYAKW
+1719 TLGASNVTLYAKW

-1786 KGEAYT
+1786 KDETYT

-1828 GTSLVMPSNPEKTG
+1828 GTAISAPANPTLTG
-1842 YTFKGWHTDEEC
+1842 YTFIGWHTDVEC

-1866 GNVTLY
+1866 TNVTLY
-1872 AKWEVNQYTITINT
+1872 AKWEINQYTITINT

-1892 SPIIQN
+1892 SPITQN
-1898 YNTAITQPTD
+1898 YNTTITQPTD

-1948 NSYTIAFEEKGGST
+1948 NSYTISFEENGGST

-1968 NYGTA
+1968 NYGET
-1973 ISVPTNPT
+1973 ISIPANPT

-1995 CTEAYSFPST
+1995 CSEAYEFPST

-2041 KDIVTQP
+2041 KDIVTKP

-2116 VMPSNPTLTGYE
+2116 VMPSNPTLTGYT
-2128 FKGWYLDKEFTEAYE
+2128 FKGWYLDKDFTEAYE
-2143 FPSTMPAGNITLYAK
+2143 FPDTMPAGNVTLYAK

-2249 LAYGSTLN
+2249 LTYGTTLN

-2300 DVKQVTYK
+2300 DVKQVTYT
-2308 FSVNGIV
+2308 FSVDGIV

-2320 NDYDSDFSVA
+2320 NDYDSDFSVQ
-2330 NPTSYSDENNTY
+2330 NPPSYNDENNTY

-2352 EENAPLYDFSNG
+2352 GENAILYDFSNG
-2364 SKLGMENKEYV
+2364 SKLGMEDKEYV

-2401 SEADSSFKQY
+2401 SAEDSSFKQY
-2411 IAYLYQR
+2411 ISYLYQR
-2418 QNGYQYINKAIQDA
+2418 QNAFDYISKAIKNAVEGTDALPITASATYFTLLLNPDLTTDA
-2432 VTGKVTN
+2432 VGAPFNLLPKENQIAVLANQIKSTVEYASN
-2439 DSSLQLSIV
+2439 VMNILSI
-2448 SCIVYFNLKY
+2448 FDL
-2458 NNSNIDVGG
+2458 NNDKDV
-2467 ASVPFNS
+2467 
-2474 LPQENQVV
+2474 
-2482 VLSNGTSQNSGLPYS
+2482 
-2497 GDYVAVLDNLS
+2497 
-2508 KNTISYLSVFE
+2508 
-2519 KGKDQTYMEYI
+2519 TYMTYI
-2530 MNFLSDNEKASTAT
+2530 SNFSDKDMAAMEVASTAT

-2593 SWVKQIEAPENLH
+2593 SWVKQIEAPENLR
-2606 VSTIAKTYVEFSWNQ
+2606 VSTIAKTYVEFSWNK

-2628 YVNYSINGEAKP
+2628 YVNYSINGEVKP

-2711 HVITGEQEI
+2711 HVITGEHEI

-2748 VAMEIISGNSFAR
+2748 VAMEMISGNSFAS

-2800 YVDGSY
+2800 YVDGNY

-2843 YSYTSAQTSGDYL
+2843 YSYTSAETSGDYL

-2978 NGEYKLFD
+2978 DGEYKLFD

-3044 SINLHSTIKSEF
+3044 SINLHSTIEAEF
-3056 NSHSIS
+3056 NSHSIAF
-3062 YIPYLEDTGLST
+3062 IPYLKDAGLSS
-3074 KMSHSYMKYGE
+3074 KSVYMEYGE
-3085 LDIVSGTA
+3085 LDIVSGTV
-3093 EMTDNPSYGPLCWK
+3093 EMSEDPSFGPLCWK
-3107 QSSSTTSELDAAGT
+3107 QSTSSASALDAAGT
-3121 FYFLDKSGVV
+3121 FYFLDKNGII
-3131 YVYDYTNGTHA
+3131 YEYDYTNGTHA

-3155 ETKVGKFKILND
+3155 ETKVGKFKILN
-3167 AFGNDPTYNN
+3167 ASYSSNSTYTP
-3177 YGLSVGSIYTRA
+3177 YHLSIGSIYTRA
-3189 NKESVDLKVNGNY
+3189 DKESENLKVNGNY

-3224 IVASYKIQNVKV
+3224 IVASYKVQNVQV
-3236 SIFDIISGTGT
+3236 SIFDIISGTKT
-3247 SFENMSV
+3247 AFENLSIV
-3254 IGNTENA
+3254 GNTENA
-3261 SETLSGSSGESL
+3261 SETLSGTSGESL
-3273 TISEQME
+3273 TIAEQME
-3280 KTSGGILAFKNMYI
+3280 KTSGGILAFKNMYV
-3294 GSDINLD
+3294 GSDLD
-3301 NINISKATIGVHTTY
+3301 LNNINVSKATIAVHTTY

-3334 IYASGGDTTSVSNSV
+3334 IYASGGEVTSVTNSI

-3358 HIEDNFYTIDDKG
+3358 HIEDNFYTFDDKG
-3371 SGYAYNGVIVNNSG
+3371 SSKYTYANVVIPNSG
-3385 VVTNPTFD
+3385 VLTNPTFD

-3422 GMKSTLESAVQNDI
+3422 SMKSTLENNVQNLI
-3436 NPQIGSNYTILQT
+3436 NPSMGSNYTILQT

-3474 QSNTAIN
+3474 QSNSAIN
-3481 LDDVKVDFTFGGP
+3481 LADVKIEFTFGGP
-3494 IINTQTTNQGIVYT
+3494 IVQTQQTSSQIIYT

-3513 VENPQDAEIIYNVLC
+3513 VENPEDVEIIYNVVY
-3528 VPLPE
+3528 VPLAAPTQE
-3533 DLGTLYFI
+3533 GEAVSALYII
-3541 TSPDGSTTL
+3541 TSPDGSETI
-3550 KAYFFFKN
+3550 KAYFFFKEA
-3558 KLSATEI
+3558 LSATEI